1 MQPLHRLLTVIRAVA
16 EQLLHSADV
25 THNLVIISKVLVDQA
40 EGVLR
45 RVACRKPCEMHGT
58 QSIFFSSV
66 WSRQQR
72 RTLAPESVAM
82 DAQCPCRRRG

>member
-1 MQPLHRLLTVIRAVA
+1 MQPLHRLLTVIRAA

-25 THNLVIISKVLVDQA
+25 THNLWSSAMSSSTRPRAYFDAL
-40 EGVLR
+40 
-45 RVACRKPCEMHGT
+45 CKPCKMHGT

-66 WSRQQR
+66 RSRQQR

-82 DAQCPCRRRG
+82 DAMSLS